1 VLLFWFSDQNFVYI
15 PKHGWED
22 NIRTDLKEIGS
33 EIVALIHLAQD
44 NRKVTWTLLVEATLD
59 TCITAS
65 TLMACVTFGKAIFT
79 KNRKSQD
86 EIFNLMTT
94 DEPL

>member
-1 VLLFWFSDQNFVYI
+1 
-15 PKHGWED
+15 
-22 NIRTDLKEIGS
+22 
-33 EIVALIHLAQD
+33 
-44 NRKVTWTLLVEATLD
+44 
-59 TCITAS
+59 
-65 TLMACVTFGKAIFT
+65 MACVTFGKAIFT